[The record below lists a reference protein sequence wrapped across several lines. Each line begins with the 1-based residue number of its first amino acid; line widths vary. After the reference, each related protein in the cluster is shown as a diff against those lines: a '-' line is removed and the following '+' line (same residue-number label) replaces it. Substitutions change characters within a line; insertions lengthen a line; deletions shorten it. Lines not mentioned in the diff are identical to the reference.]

1 MRKSFIT
8 ATPDSGSGNGTVTCA
23 AQQNN
28 TENSRSTSIT
38 VSGGGMTRTVS
49 ISQKG
54 TRQYV
59 VNISP
64 AMPYQNAFPAE
75 ENLEAF
81 LSKTF
86 YMSPSGELS
95 ISQYPTMLQE
105 IENDTASDIM
115 LNWSPFGKQNI
126 CEYTYQ
132 VRPTSFLNP
141 DVQNGI
147 GKLTLNIKQDAASK
161 TYYYNLK
168 QAAFHQGSPIVEV
181 AFERG
186 SVKPKIYTLSALHE
200 KLYGDKLF
208 MYFSAT
214 MGAGNVIQIADN
226 TTQICTNS
234 LCKASVG
241 DTLKLSGKVRFTASG
256 FVLEEGGVS
265 RVYATPTML
274 VQTNYIQGLKW
285 FSGMNGNSHLTLY
298 LHRGTQA
305 NVYSPITQPTYPI
318 QQTRAQWSTSF
329 NPIADGMSLMNVDA
343 FYNPD

>member
-1 MRKSFIT
+1 MQKSFIT

-28 TENSRSTSIT
+28 TENRRSTSIT
-38 VSGGGMTRTVS
+38 VSGGGMTRTVR

-64 AMPYQNAFPAE
+64 TTPQSAFPAQ

-81 LSKTF
+81 LSQTY

-95 ISQYPTMLQE
+95 NSQYPTMLQE
-105 IENDTASDIM
+105 IKYDTASDIM

-126 CEYTYQ
+126 CDYTYQ
-132 VRPTSFLNP
+132 FSPASFLNP
-141 DVQNGI
+141 DVQNGV
-147 GKLTLNIKQDAASK
+147 GRLTLNIKQDEASG

-181 AFERG
+181 AFEKD
-186 SVKPKIYTLSALHE
+186 STKPKIYTLSALHE
-200 KLYGDKLF
+200 KLYGNKVF
-208 MYFSAT
+208 MYFSAK
-214 MGAGNVIQIADN
+214 MGTTNVIEIIDN
-226 TTQICTNS
+226 TTKICTDS
-234 LCKASVG
+234 SCFAFIG
-241 DTLKLSGKVRFTASG
+241 DTLKLSGKVKFTAGG

-265 RVYATPTML
+265 RVYATPTMM
-274 VQTNYIQGLKW
+274 VQTNRIQGLKW
-285 FSGMNGNSHLTLY
+285 FSGMNGNSHLTLF
-298 LHRGTQA
+298 LHSGAQA
-305 NVYSPITQPTYPI
+305 NVYSPVIQPTYPI
-318 QQTRAQWSTSF
+318 QQTKAQWSTSF
-329 NPIADGMSLMNVDA
+329 NPIAGGMSLMNVDS

>member
-1 MRKSFIT
+1 
-8 ATPDSGSGNGTVTCA
+8 
-23 AQQNN
+23 
-28 TENSRSTSIT
+28 
-38 VSGGGMTRTVS
+38 MTRTVR

-64 AMPYQNAFPAE
+64 TTPYQSAFPAQ

-81 LSKTF
+81 LTRTF
-86 YMSPSGELS
+86 YMSPSGGLS
-95 ISQYPTMLQE
+95 NSQYPTMLQE

-147 GKLTLNIKQDAASK
+147 GKLTLNIKQDEASG

-181 AFERG
+181 AFEKD
-186 SVKPKIYTLSALHE
+186 STKPKIYTLSALHE
-200 KLYGDKLF
+200 KLYGDKVF
-208 MYFSAT
+208 MYFTAR
-214 MGAGNVIQIADN
+214 MGVANVIEISDN

-234 LCKASVG
+234 QCLVLIG
-241 DTLKLSGKVRFTASG
+241 DALKLSGKVKFTPSG

-285 FSGMNGNSHLTLY
+285 FSGMNGNSLLTLF
-298 LHRGTQA
+298 LHSGAQA
-305 NVYSPITQPTYPI
+305 NVYSPVTQPTYPI
-318 QQTRAQWSTSF
+318 QQTRAQWSTTF
-329 NPIADGMSLMNVDA
+329 EPIASGMSLMNVDA